1 MERNYLRQKQTA
13 DMIDLILMMGAVSA
27 GMLLFF
33 YIISKIH

>member
-13 DMIDLILMMGAVSA
+13 DMIDLLLMMGAVSA
-27 GMLLFF
+27 GMLLLF